1 MSFVLPFFSKI
12 KFSLQF
18 GNIRI
23 LPNSI
28 CYNFFNKTLR
38 RKNMKFSKI
47 VLSVAFAIIFS
58 NIAYCDTLYK
68 EQTVINQQKNI
79 IEYISSDGN
88 TTHKTLEKNSFFVD
102 KKLIYIYANSMS
114 G

>member
-1 MSFVLPFFSKI
+1 
-12 KFSLQF
+12 
-18 GNIRI
+18 
-23 LPNSI
+23 
-28 CYNFFNKTLR
+28 
-38 RKNMKFSKI
+38 MKFSKI
-47 VLSVAFAIIFS
+47 VLSVVFAIIFS

-102 KKLIYIYANSMS
+102 KNGSDNTCFIENRMS
-114 G
+114 LPKSFFLL